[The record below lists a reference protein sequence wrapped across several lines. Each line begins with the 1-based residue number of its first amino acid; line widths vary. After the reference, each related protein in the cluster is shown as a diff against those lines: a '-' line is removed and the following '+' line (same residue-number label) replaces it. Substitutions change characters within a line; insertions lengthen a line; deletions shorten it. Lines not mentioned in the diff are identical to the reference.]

1 MISALKYFLVLIT
14 GFYTTACFQQDAS
27 QANCR
32 VNASVASNHQGLG
45 ACVVRLNDMLL
56 VKKLDSGLYDLPNI
70 KNISSIQNNNTS
82 AQCNA
87 HQSMWQ
93 QTGLNVEVEQVVG
106 AQADGMWLFGCKL
119 ESGFDGTE
127 APFKAPAWSADNVET
142 IMFVNPF
149 DIDLHN
155 WANKDH
161 FEIVRDAYV
170 LQGNY
175 QKAER

>member
-1 MISALKYFLVLIT
+1 MISGLKLFLTLLT
-14 GFYTTACFQQDAS
+14 GFYITACFQQDAS
-27 QANCR
+27 QASCR
-32 VNASVASNHQGLG
+32 VNASAASNHQGPG
-45 ACVVRLNDMLL
+45 ACIVRLNNKLL
-56 VKKLDSGLYDLPNI
+56 VKKLDSGLYDLPHI
-70 KNISSIQNNNTS
+70 KNISSNQNVS
-82 AQCNA
+82 AQCHA

-93 QTGLNVEVEQVVG
+93 QTGLNVEVDLVLG
-106 AQADGMWLFGCKL
+106 AQTDGMWLFGCTL

-127 APFKAPAWSADNVET
+127 APFDAPNWSGDKVEK
-142 IMFVNPF
+142 IMFVDPF

-175 QKAER
+175 QKVNP

>member
-1 MISALKYFLVLIT
+1 MISGLKFFIILLI
-14 GFYTTACFQQDAS
+14 GFCITACFQQDMS
-27 QANCR
+27 QASCR
-32 VNASVASNHQGLG
+32 VNVSASSNHQGPG
-45 ACVVRLNDMLL
+45 ACIVRLNDKLL
-56 VKKLDSGLYDLPNI
+56 VKKLDSGLYDLPYI
-70 KNISSIQNNNTS
+70 KNISSNQNNNIS
-82 AQCNA
+82 AQCHA

-93 QTGLNVEVEQVVG
+93 QTGLNVEVDQVLG

-119 ESGFDGTE
+119 EAGFDGTE
-127 APFKAPAWSADNVET
+127 APFNAPDWSDNEVEQ

-175 QKAER
+175 QKTNR